1 MYEGILDQA
10 YPFHFGVA
18 VADLDVTLSYY
29 TALGTTEWATSGWK
43 TAVYFDAL
51 NGRVIDVRSR
61 VAFGRLNDGV
71 ALEFI
76 EVDRSGPVPYVWD
89 IESPACLPHLAY
101 WVDDP
106 RAAAAEL
113 VRHGSRL
120 LQARASSPQL
130 LEMSSVPDP
139 KWLPD
144 ALDACYLSGPGGL
157 FVELVPRSIF
167 ATRLPATFGPEIQA
181 ILPAPDRERGQAGHE
196 AEQRG

>member
-1 MYEGILDQA
+1 MSEGVLDQA
-10 YPFHFGVA
+10 HPFHIGVT
-18 VADLDVTLSYY
+18 VADLDVALSYY

-51 NGRVIDVRSR
+51 NGRVIEVRSR
-61 VAFGRLNDGV
+61 VAFGRLNDGA

-89 IESPACLPHLAY
+89 IESPACSPHLAY

-106 RAAAAEL
+106 RAAAGEL
-113 VRHGSRL
+113 VPNGSRL

-130 LEMSSVPDP
+130 LEMSSVPDAA
-139 KWLPD
+139 WLPD

-181 ILPAPDRERGQAGHE
+181 ILPAPDRGRTTQ
-196 AEQRG
+196 QR